1 MAAMLIMLRC
11 VVLRL
16 LSPHP
21 LVCRGGRTA
30 KVGVFDVLD
39 AAKSGD
45 DEAVELLVIVNDG
58 AVIVRD
64 G

>member
-1 MAAMLIMLRC
+1 MQAEAR
-11 VVLRL
+11 
-16 LSPHP
+16 
-21 LVCRGGRTA
+21 GRTA

-58 AVIVRD
+58 AVDVRD